1 MQNAASRARLQ
12 SLCSDGE
19 AIIIDGG
26 TTTHQMSALLAGRG
40 MQVLTNS
47 LHIIQSLIADRST
60 RLIVPGGEVF
70 PEQNIILST
79 SGNDGLADYRAK
91 IMFMGAEAIR
101 EDGIRQS
108 DSLLVHS
115 ERRLIDLAE
124 RLVVL
129 ADASKFD
136 AQAGILLCSLDR
148 VDTIITDRAPPRSV
162 AAKLEDVGTQV
173 IVTS

>member
-1 MQNAASRARLQ
+1 MTGLPIIVRRSCSWGRKPSART
-12 SLCSDGE
+12 
-19 AIIIDGG
+19 A
-26 TTTHQMSALLAGRG
+26 
-40 MQVLTNS
+40 
-47 LHIIQSLIADRST
+47 
-60 RLIVPGGEVF
+60 F
-70 PEQNIILST
+70 
-79 SGNDGLADYRAK
+79 
-91 IMFMGAEAIR
+91 
-101 EDGIRQS
+101 GIG